1 MRTCCS
7 SEEHYLQVNS
17 ACFVAGELTYRY
29 FSGSGSFSQCI
40 LIPQRGVL
48 SCIGPSISLRFRIT
62 RGPRTLAAILPTD
75 PPSTE

>member
-1 MRTCCS
+1 MRMCCS
-7 SEEHYLQVNS
+7 SEEHYLRVS
-17 ACFVAGELTYRY
+17 GVYFVAGEPTYRY

-48 SCIGPSISLRFRIT
+48 SCIGPSMSLRFRII
-62 RGPRTLAAILPTD
+62 RGPRTLAVILPTD